1 MTDQIF
7 EPPVY
12 TYRVKEVVKVIDGDT
27 IDVQLDIGFASYLR
41 KRLRFLGVDTY
52 EVRGDE
58 REKGLLAKAR
68 LIEMLGA
75 ADQIYVQTVMDSKGK
90 YGRVLAW
97 VWVENNGKLTLVNT
111 QLIEEGHG
119 VAYPI

>member
-1 MTDQIF
+1 MIQVF

-12 TYRVKEVVKVIDGDT
+12 TYRVKEVIKVIDGDT

-58 REKGLLAKAR
+58 KEKGLLAKAR
-68 LIEMLGA
+68 LIEVLDA
-75 ADQIYVQTVMDSKGK
+75 ADQIYVQTVMDSQGK
-90 YGRVLAW
+90 YGRLLAW
-97 VWVENNGKLTLVNT
+97 VWVENDGKLTLVNT

-119 VAYPI
+119 VAYPV

>member
-1 MTDQIF
+1 MIQVF

-58 REKGLLAKAR
+58 KEKGLLAKAR
-68 LIEMLGA
+68 LIEVLDA
-75 ADQIYVQTVMDSKGK
+75 ADQIYVQTVMDSQGK
-90 YGRVLAW
+90 YGRLLAW
-97 VWVENNGKLTLVNT
+97 VWVENDGKLTLVNT

-119 VAYPI
+119 VAYPV

>member
-1 MTDQIF
+1 MIQVF

-27 IDVQLDIGFASYLR
+27 IDVQLDIGFSSYLR

-58 REKGLLAKAR
+58 KEQGLLAKAR
-68 LIEMLGA
+68 LQEMLDS
-75 ADQIYVQTVMDSKGK
+75 ADNIYVQTVMDSQGK
-90 YGRVLAW
+90 YGRLLAW
-97 VWVENNGKLTLVNT
+97 VWTENDGELTLLNT

>member
-1 MTDQIF
+1 MIDQVF

-52 EVRGDE
+52 EKRGEE
-58 REKGLLAKAR
+58 RELGLAAKAR
-68 LIEMLGA
+68 LEEILA
-75 ADQIYVQTVMDSKGK
+75 SADNIYVQTVMDSRGK

-97 VWVENNGKLTLVNT
+97 LWVETAGELTLVNN
-111 QLIEEGHG
+111 QLIVEGHG